1 MLKKIEKQIL
11 EFAKDTGLTERRE
24 IVHGT
29 LYVKLHEEKECDTF
43 HRAIRTFY
51 KNQINN
57 EGGVNMY
64 AVGDEFAFDFV
75 PEDREA
81 PVFSDEDY
89 SGKEE
94 MDPTEMDYGTY
105 SEASAEGLAD
115 FGLDAVDLTEQEE
128 AELDVLMNLQA
139 EQMISLQLL
148 ERLNLH
154 MISLKM
160 QIQRI
165 ST

>member
-1 MLKKIEKQIL
+1 MQRIEKLITDFV
-11 EFAKDTGLTERRE
+11 EDTGLTERHE

-29 LYVKLHEEKECDTF
+29 LYVKLKDPEGFDHF
-43 HRAIRTFY
+43 HRVIRTFF
-51 KNQINN
+51 KEEVDN

-81 PVFSDEDY
+81 PVFCDETF

-94 MDPTEMDYGTY
+94 MDPTEMDHGTY

-115 FGLDAVDLTEQEE
+115 FGMDCIDLSEQEE

-139 EQMISLQLL
+139 ES
-148 ERLNLH
+148 
-154 MISLKM
+154 
-160 QIQRI
+160 QRGK
-165 ST
+165 

>member
-1 MLKKIEKQIL
+1 MQRIEKLITDFV
-11 EFAKDTGLTERRE
+11 EDTGLTERHE

-29 LYVKLHEEKECDTF
+29 LYVKLKDPQGFDHF
-43 HRAIRTFY
+43 HRVIRTFF
-51 KNQINN
+51 KEEVDN

-81 PVFSDEDY
+81 PVFCDETF

-94 MDPTEMDYGTY
+94 MDPTDMDYGTY

-115 FGLDAVDLTEQEE
+115 FGLDAIDLTEQEE
-128 AELDVLMNLQA
+128 AELDVLMNLQI
-139 EQMISLQLL
+139 ESELG
-148 ERLNLH
+148 
-154 MISLKM
+154 K
-160 QIQRI
+160 
-165 ST
+165 